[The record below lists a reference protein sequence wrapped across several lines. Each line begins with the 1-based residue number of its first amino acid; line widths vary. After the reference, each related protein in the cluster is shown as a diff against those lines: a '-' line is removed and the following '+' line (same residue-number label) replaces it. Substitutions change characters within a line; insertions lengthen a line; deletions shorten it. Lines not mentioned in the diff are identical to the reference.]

1 MRIDL
6 YDICGVIGGALM
18 VWWSLAL
25 FDFSIRYDGKE
36 EKLKR
41 ALILFMLIGSFL
53 ILILNI
59 LNIFGI
65 LL

>member
-25 FDFSIRYDGKE
+25 FNFSMKYDGKE
-36 EKLKR
+36 EKVKQVLE
-41 ALILFMLIGSFL
+41 LFMLIGSFL